1 MADVDTE
8 NLKETLKKLEDSV
21 KQTSLNYDSILDMNV
36 TVHAYLGETVMPLFE
51 FIKIQKDYIID
62 LHKAA
67 GESVAL
73 HINDRMFGKGDVMV
87 YEKNLAIRVN
97 EILDSK
103 SIVSNYDSSI

>member
-1 MADVDTE
+1 MEEIDTDK
-8 NLKETLKKLEDSV
+8 LKASLAKLEASI
-21 KQTSLNYDSILDMNV
+21 KNTSLNYDSILDMKIL
-36 TVHAYLGETVMPLFE
+36 VHAYLGETIMPLFE
-51 FIKIQKDYIID
+51 FIKIQEDYVID

-67 GESVAL
+67 GESVSL

-103 SIVSNYDSSI
+103 SIVSNYSN